1 MLVSLITFFAS
12 SLVNEAAFSES
23 FSNTL
28 SILANLL
35 DNIVIQGN
43 VTIVTFDEET
53 EDMVVLWETEDFEYD
68 SFNIP
73 YGIATAEVI
82 YMNTKNKPI
91 DEYGELV
98 IEVRFTE
105 E

>member
-1 MLVSLITFFAS
+1 MFITAIRFIHIIFLVLNYGFKKGY
-12 SLVNEAAFSES
+12 LKM
-23 FSNTL
+23 
-28 SILANLL
+28 ILANLL

-43 VTIVTFDEET
+43 VTIITFDEET
-53 EDMVVLWETEDFEYD
+53 ESMIVLWETEDFEYD

-82 YMNTKNKPI
+82 YMYSKNKPI